1 MAAGIPIEK
10 AQQYVK
16 DFRALLDANE
26 TLDAFTEKKL
36 RVELSSANTT
46 TTNLAL
52 SYLDVI
58 TNKEESGLKFLR
70 LCLDPSVND
79 FGLATHYH
87 HVLLAT
93 KRYSEMRRVAYV
105 LAEKYPSKMFS
116 YLAYSWAYRYGER
129 PELERFID
137 EHIKLLS
144 DDEGRED
151 AMKHKDELLS
161 EMDAIYDSSKCSQ
174 VQLHA
179 LASIIWSVLSD
190 FNASTGYVQLSGRSG
205 GAYVVDVKNLDSKT
219 IAKMNFELA
228 DRICDESQLEGSSL
242 VARFSSPRQLH
253 AGVSYVA
260 N

>member
-1 MAAGIPIEK
+1 MSAGIPLEK
-10 AQQYVK
+10 AQQYVEDLK
-16 DFRALLDANE
+16 AMLDANE
-26 TLDAFTEKKL
+26 TLDAFTEKKW
-36 RVELSSANTT
+36 RAELSSTNTT
-46 TTNLAL
+46 LTNLAL
-52 SYLDVI
+52 AYLDVL
-58 TNKEESGLKFLR
+58 TNKKESGLKFFR
-70 LCLDPSVND
+70 LCLDASIKD

-93 KRYSEMRRVAYV
+93 KSYSEMRRVAYT

-116 YLAYSWAYRYGER
+116 HVAYSWAYRYGER
-129 PELERFID
+129 QELERFID

-144 DDEGRED
+144 EDEGRGD
-151 AMKHKDELLS
+151 AVKHKDELLS
-161 EMDAIYDSSKCSQ
+161 EMDAIYDSSRCSR
-174 VQLHA
+174 VQFHA

-190 FNASTGYVQLSGRSG
+190 YKANTGFVQLSGRSG

-228 DRICDESQLEGSSL
+228 DRICDDEQLDGSPL
-242 VARFSSPRQLH
+242 VARFSSPRKLH

>member
-1 MAAGIPIEK
+1 MAAGIPLEK
-10 AQQYVK
+10 AQQYVE
-16 DFRALLDANE
+16 DFKALLDANE
-26 TLDAFTEKKL
+26 SIDAFTEKKL
-36 RVELSSANTT
+36 RAELSSINTPQ
-46 TTNLAL
+46 TNLAL

-58 TNKEESGLKFLR
+58 TNKKESGLKFLR
-70 LCLDPSVND
+70 LCLDASVKD

-93 KRYSEMRRVAYV
+93 KSYSEMRSVAYK

-116 YLAYSWAYRYGER
+116 HIAFSWAYRYGDR
-129 PELERFID
+129 QELERFID

-144 DDEGRED
+144 EDEGRED

-174 VQLHA
+174 DEFHVF
-179 LASIIWSVLSD
+179 ASIIWSVLSD
-190 FNASTGYVQLSGRSG
+190 FNASTGFVQLSGRSG

-228 DRICDESQLEGSSL
+228 DRICDEEKLDSSSL
-242 VARFSSPRQLH
+242 VARFSSPRKLH
-253 AGVSYVA
+253 EGVSYEA

>member
-1 MAAGIPIEK
+1 MSAGIPLEK

-16 DFRALLDANE
+16 DLKAMLDANE
-26 TLDAFTEKKL
+26 TLDAFTE
-36 RVELSSANTT
+36 RTWRAELSSTNTT
-46 TTNLAL
+46 LTNLAL
-52 SYLDVI
+52 AYLDVL
-58 TNKEESGLKFLR
+58 TNKKEAGLRFFR
-70 LCLDPSVND
+70 LCLDASIRD

-93 KRYSEMRRVAYV
+93 KSYSEMRKVAYM

-129 PELERFID
+129 HELERFID

-144 DDEGRED
+144 ESEGRED
-151 AMKHKDELLS
+151 AMKHKEELLS
-161 EMDAIYDSSKCSQ
+161 ELDAIYDSSKCSRGQ
-174 VQLHA
+174 FQA
-179 LASIIWSVLSD
+179 FASIIWSVLSD
-190 FNASTGYVQLSGRSG
+190 YNANTGFVQLSGRSG

-228 DRICDESQLEGSSL
+228 DRICDEEQLDGSPL
-242 VARFSSPRQLH
+242 VARFSSPRKLNV
-253 AGVSYVA
+253 GVSYVA